1 LEENRAWNEARK
13 GVQGMS
19 SIEQRQI
26 WHQRL
31 QQAVRGRLEG
41 TVLSAFNANVDVVVH
56 LDNTSLQRMLADNPD
71 LDWEQIDNIDVTDLP
86 AVRTREEF
94 VAVLIDRLGQGKSV
108 LLVGESTELS
118 MWFEEHFPKRYDK
131 LGGQA
136 GIMATQLA
144 SLAAKSVLYSPI
156 LSRRQAEVLHPGVLF
171 PVVDRESVR
180 LESAKQAARDT
191 DPTRSPWVFEYGKDE
206 TYSFGHRR
214 ITTPRANR
222 IIVVPRDKGLG
233 MNFTPEFSPHLAEF
247 GRHIDV
253 GMVAGYH
260 LGGPDPDDRE
270 IMRRYFH
277 ESLEALRTIRQA
289 NPRLKLHLEY
299 VPMKEKNMEKEM
311 LLTMSQGIDSFG
323 INEVEIGQVLELM
336 GETDLAREI
345 AENERAC
352 VLYQGGLKLLRHF
365 GIERIHI
372 HNLGYYVLV
381 LKKPYFCTP
390 QKVRQ
395 ACLFGSSV
403 NAHRALT
410 GECASSKDVF
420 AIGQIPL
427 SKEGLK
433 QLDDC
438 AAELA
443 DEYPGAAEQI
453 RSSGCAE
460 FDDHYL
466 VVVPTHVIPNPVVTV
481 GMGDTISSSVYAMEV
496 IGHLAQADDVTQ

>member
-1 LEENRAWNEARK
+1 
-13 GVQGMS
+13 MS
-19 SIEQRQI
+19 NIQQQI

-56 LDNTSLQRMLADNPD
+56 MDNASIQQVLARNPD
-71 LDWEQIDNIDVTDLP
+71 LDWEQIDRTNVAELP
-86 AVRTREEF
+86 ALRTREDF
-94 VAVLIDRLGQGKSV
+94 IAVLIDRLGQGKSL
-108 LLVGESTELS
+108 LLVGESAELS
-118 MWFEEHFPKRYDK
+118 LWFEEHFPKRYDK

-136 GIMATQLA
+136 GIMAAQLA
-144 SLAAKSVLYSPI
+144 SLDAKSVLYSPI
-156 LSRRQAEVLHPGVLF
+156 LSKRQAEVLHPGVLF
-171 PVVDRESVR
+171 PVVDRGSVM
-180 LESAKQAARDT
+180 LQSAGEAARQT

-206 TYSFGHRR
+206 TYEFGHRR

-222 IIVVPRDKGLG
+222 IIIVPRDKGLG
-233 MNFTPEFSPHLAEF
+233 MNFAPEFSPHLAEF
-247 GRHIDV
+247 GTYIDV

-277 ESLEALRTIRQA
+277 ESLQALMKMRQV
-289 NPRLKLHLEY
+289 NPHLKLHLEY
-299 VPMKEKNMEKEM
+299 VPMKEHDMEKEM
-311 LLTMSQGIDSFG
+311 LVTMSQGVDSFG
-323 INEVEIGQVLELM
+323 INEVEIGHVLSLM
-336 GETDLAREI
+336 GENDLAKEI
-345 AENERAC
+345 AKNERAY
-352 VLYQGGLKLLRHF
+352 VLYLGGLKLLRHF

-390 QKVRQ
+390 RKVRQ

-410 GECASSKDVF
+410 GESASSKDIP
-420 AIGQIPL
+420 AIGQIQL
-427 SKEGLK
+427 STEGLK

-443 DEYPGAAEQI
+443 DKHPRAAQQI
-453 RSSGCAE
+453 RSSGYAE

-496 IGHLAQADDVTQ
+496 IGQLAQAGDLTE